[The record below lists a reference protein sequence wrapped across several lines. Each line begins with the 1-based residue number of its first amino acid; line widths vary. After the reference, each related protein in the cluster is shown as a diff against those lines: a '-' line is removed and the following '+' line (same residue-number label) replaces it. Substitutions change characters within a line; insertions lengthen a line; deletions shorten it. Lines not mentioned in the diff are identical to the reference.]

1 MHTPCISHPVS
12 KGGGEQNKGRRSTGK
27 SRFGS
32 QMGFFLKQI
41 NSSLTLP
48 CHGTQGGV
56 LTDDLSFNIRLPGCG
71 LGNLQVKSLCVRDIG
86 GGKMSTQQEG
96 ENWYL
101 NPGT

>member
-1 MHTPCISHPVS
+1 MENRIKEEEVQGNQGLEA
-12 KGGGEQNKGRRSTGK
+12 KWA
-27 SRFGS
+27 
-32 QMGFFLKQI
+32 FLKQI

-86 GGKMSTQQEG
+86 GGKNVYTAGGRELVLKPWNLKEFRLQ
-96 ENWYL
+96 
-101 NPGT
+101 T

>member
-1 MHTPCISHPVS
+1 MENRIKEEEVQGNQGLEA
-12 KGGGEQNKGRRSTGK
+12 KWA
-27 SRFGS
+27 
-32 QMGFFLKQI
+32 FLKQI
-41 NSSLTLP
+41 NSSLTLL